1 MTAYERVLARLPTVE
16 DGLLRAL
23 LADAEDA
30 ILAYLG
36 LDALPAALQGAQA
49 QLAIV
54 YYNRLGIEGE
64 TSHAEGGVRRG
75 MEALPK
81 DIEAQIRP
89 WRVARVVN
97 MHAAP

>member
-1 MTAYERVLARLPTVE
+1 MTAYERVVARLPTV
-16 DGLLRAL
+16 DTGLINAL
-23 LADAEDA
+23 LEDAADA

-36 LDALPAALQGAQA
+36 LDALPPALIGAQA

-54 YYNRLGIEGE
+54 YYNRMGIEGE
-64 TSHAEGGVRRG
+64 TSHGEGGVSRG

-97 MHAAP
+97 MYATP